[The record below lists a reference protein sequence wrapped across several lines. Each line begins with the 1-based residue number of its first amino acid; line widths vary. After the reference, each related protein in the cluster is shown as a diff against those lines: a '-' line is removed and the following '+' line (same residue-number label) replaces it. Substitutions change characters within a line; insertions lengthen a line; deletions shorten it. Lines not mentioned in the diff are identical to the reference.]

1 MVNQKF
7 TTIKNLLNF
16 LNNKFENY
24 HIVFRPH
31 PKINY
36 THPNHISFLN
46 EEKDISVDKNDTRSI
61 GNLLKGS
68 SLVVTDYGSS
78 VLDAIYLKKKVLNVT
93 WPNDKIM
100 IKNLQRRDCNDYFAK
115 KFLVKIYFKKNF
127 IPSIS
132 KRKIKYL
139 NSKEYT
145 KKINNLKTKLFGQKK
160 KNLKNLIFFKKN
172 INNNTKTEF

>member
-1 MVNQKF
+1 
-7 TTIKNLLNF
+7 
-16 LNNKFENY
+16 
-24 HIVFRPH
+24 
-31 PKINY
+31 
-36 THPNHISFLN
+36 
-46 EEKDISVDKNDTRSI
+46 
-61 GNLLKGS
+61 
-68 SLVVTDYGSS
+68 
-78 VLDAIYLKKKVLNVT
+78 
-93 WPNDKIM
+93 KIM